1 MDEVTLLSRE
11 QIFGD
16 NKLNI
21 FNRITPQT
29 MITDFS
35 ILLGSGVCLSYFGGN
50 KKNQY
55 GNYFTKT
62 NYGYSNIYYISYFAD
77 LFKSN
82 FSDYDIGIRPIISY
96 SKIKNNILNEIINRN
111 GIVEVEYGEYPQYV
125 VNKELQE
132 ELEKLYKNNELPKTG
147 KKYTTDSRKYYERDK
162 DFLPQEHIE
171 YEFDDKKYVRVKV
184 NSFYNGE
191 SFTLSNREMYNDGDY
206 IWVEVSKVKWLV
218 DEEKDIALSK
228 DILVAGIQF
237 DNKEFYK
244 GTFENSNIYKFLNT
258 YFIKDIQEYID
269 INKISGTYE
278 EAMALIEEAKRRHNA
293 ILDKSIIGKSLIKHL

>member
-1 MDEVTLLSRE
+1 MDEITLLSEE
-11 QIFGD
+11 QVAGKNALVMF
-16 NKLNI
+16 NKTI
-21 FNRITPQT
+21 QGAR
-29 MITDFS
+29 ITDFS
-35 ILLGSGVCLSYFGGN
+35 VLLGGGYYNSYIRTGCYWIKLNSKYNVIDDFGFRSY
-50 KKNQY
+50 KY
-55 GNYFTKT
+55 T
-62 NYGYSNIYYISYFAD
+62 NRRDN
-77 LFKSN
+77 
-82 FSDYDIGIRPIISY
+82 GIRPIMSY
-96 SKIKNNILNEIINRN
+96 SKIKNDISNERINRN

-278 EAMALIEEAKRRHNA
+278 EAMALIEEAKRRYNA